1 MPRAVEV
8 LTEFAALAP
17 LTFVTARPDA
27 APITGWLHDMLG
39 KDIMSGSRIVAM
51 GEHDNKAA
59 YIKNLGLRYFVDD
72 RAETCIRL
80 EQEGIVPLVYSQP
93 WNRGRHALKTV
104 DNWLAIRA
112 LSLV

>member
-1 MPRAVEV
+1 
-8 LTEFAALAP
+8 
-17 LTFVTARPDA
+17 
-27 APITGWLHDMLG
+27 MLG